1 MSNINFDISKIKRT
15 FGDDEESLIDLIKT
29 FLKYTPESIN
39 QMILSA
45 KENNFDEIAYIAHK
59 MIPGISFFGLKE
71 IEEKLSN
78 VENLA
83 KSKHNIED
91 LKYEIIEIK
100 EIIENFM
107 KFLKEEFNI

>member
-1 MSNINFDISKIKRT
+1 MSKINFDISKIRKT
-15 FGDDEESLIDLIKT
+15 FGDDEESLKDLIKT

-45 KENNFDEIAYIAHK
+45 KQNNFDEIAYIAHK

-71 IEEKLSN
+71 IEDKLTN
-78 VENLA
+78 IENLA
-83 KSKHNIED
+83 KNKQSIES
-91 LKYEIIEIK
+91 LKYEIIEVK
-100 EIIENFM
+100 EVIENFM

>member
-1 MSNINFDISKIKRT
+1 MSKINFDISKIRKT
-15 FGDDEESLIDLIKT
+15 FGDDEESLKDLIKT

-45 KENNFDEIAYIAHK
+45 KQNNFDAIAYIAHK

-71 IEEKLSN
+71 IEDKLTN
-78 VENLA
+78 IENLA
-83 KSKHNIED
+83 KNKQSIES
-91 LKYEIIEIK
+91 LKYEIIEVK
-100 EIIENFM
+100 EVIENFM